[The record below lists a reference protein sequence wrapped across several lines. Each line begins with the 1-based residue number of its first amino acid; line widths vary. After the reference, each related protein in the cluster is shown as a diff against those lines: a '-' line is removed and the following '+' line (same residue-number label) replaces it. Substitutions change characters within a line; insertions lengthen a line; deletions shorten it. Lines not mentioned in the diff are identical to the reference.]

1 MPAAC
6 WKLPASGYN
15 TEPLRGLA
23 SGFLVPV
30 SRQRMRPWSIIL
42 AFLVPQDHEESPSR
56 QLYFDRPLPAFPA
69 RKPGPHLKL
78 EHIRNF
84 CIVAHIDH
92 GKSTLAD
99 RLIEATGMLQKR
111 EMKAQVLDTL
121 DLERERG
128 ITIKLNAVRMT
139 YTARDGQEYELN
151 LIDTP
156 GHVDF
161 TYEVSRSL
169 AACEGAIL
177 VVDASQGIE
186 AQTLSNLFLAMDAG
200 LEIIPILNKIDLP
213 GAEPEKRRKEVA
225 DLLGIEEEVI
235 LLVSAKEGIGIG
247 ELLEEV
253 VRKVPAP
260 EGDENAPLR
269 ALIYDSYYDKY
280 RGAIPSVRVVDGVI
294 KKGTHITFGA
304 SESVYEVDEVGY
316 NQLRQVPTDQ
326 LGPGEVGYVVA
337 SVRSVSETR
346 AGDTIF
352 DAENHAKEALPGY
365 KAVRSFVFAG
375 LYPTD
380 TTQYETLRDA
390 LEKLKLND
398 ASLNYEPETSTALGF
413 GFRAGFLGLLHME
426 IVQERLRREFDLEL
440 VTTVPSVEYKVYLT
454 DGTMTLIENP
464 SLMPSGQTVA
474 YVEEPYVKARI
485 MVPAEYIGPIMTL
498 GTERRGVYK
507 NMTYLD
513 TQRVELDWE
522 FPLGEIIL
530 DFFDKLKT
538 VSRGYASLDY
548 DILEYRRS
556 DLVRLD
562 MLINGDPV
570 DAFSVIIHEDK
581 SYEWGRKIADK
592 LKDLIPRQ
600 LFEVAIQ
607 AAVGSKVIAR
617 TSVKPLRKDV
627 LAKCYG
633 GDISRKRKLLEK
645 QKAGK
650 KRMKQVGSVEIP
662 QEAFLAVL
670 QVD

>member
-1 MPAAC
+1 V
-6 WKLPASGYN
+6 KL
-15 TEPLRGLA
+15 
-23 SGFLVPV
+23 
-30 SRQRMRPWSIIL
+30 
-42 AFLVPQDHEESPSR
+42 D
-56 QLYFDRPLPAFPA
+56 
-69 RKPGPHLKL
+69 
-78 EHIRNF
+78 HIRNF

-99 RLIEATGMLQKR
+99 RLIEETGMLQKR

-139 YTARDGQEYELN
+139 YSALDGEDYELN

-177 VVDASQGIE
+177 VVDASQGIQ

-213 GAEPEKRRKEVA
+213 GAEPDRRAQEVA
-225 DLLGIEEEVI
+225 DLLGVDPDGI
-235 LLVSAKEGIGIG
+235 LRVSAKAGIGIRD
-247 ELLEEV
+247 LLESV
-253 VRKVPAP
+253 VANVPAP
-260 EGDENAPLR
+260 VGDADAPLR

-280 RGAIPSVRVVDGVI
+280 RGAIPSVRVVDGTLR
-294 KKGTHITFGA
+294 KGTKITFGA

-316 NQLRQVPTDQ
+316 NQLRQVQTDS

-352 DAENHAKEALPGY
+352 DANNRAAEALPGY
-365 KAVRSFVFAG
+365 QEVRSFVFAG
-375 LYPTD
+375 MYPTD
-380 TTQYETLRDA
+380 TQQYETLRDA

-398 ASLNYEPETSTALGF
+398 SSLNYQPETSTALGF
-413 GFRAGFLGLLHME
+413 GFRCGFLGLLHME
-426 IVQERLRREFDLEL
+426 IVQERLTREFDLDL
-440 VTTVPSVEYKVYLT
+440 VQTVPSVEYKVYRT
-454 DGTMTLIENP
+454 DGTMELVENP
-464 SLMPSGQTVA
+464 ALMPNSAVVD
-474 YVEEPYVKARI
+474 YIEEPYVKARI
-485 MVPAEYIGPIMTL
+485 MAPADYIGPIMTL
-498 GTERRGVYK
+498 GNERRGVYK

-513 TQRVELDWE
+513 QQRVEFDWE

-530 DFFDKLKT
+530 DFFDRLKSI
-538 VSRGYASLDY
+538 SRGYASLDY
-548 DILEYRRS
+548 EMLEYRAS

-562 MLINGDPV
+562 MLINGDPI
-570 DAFSVIIHEDK
+570 DAFSVICHTDK
-581 SYEWGRKIADK
+581 AYDWGRKIADK
-592 LKDLIPRQ
+592 LKELIPRQ
-600 LFEVAIQ
+600 LFEVVIQ
-607 AAVGSKVIAR
+607 AAIGTKVIAR
-617 TSVKPLRKDV
+617 QTVKAVRKDV

-645 QKAGK
+645 QKEGK

>member
-1 MPAAC
+1 M
-6 WKLPASGYN
+6 KL
-15 TEPLRGLA
+15 
-23 SGFLVPV
+23 
-30 SRQRMRPWSIIL
+30 
-42 AFLVPQDHEESPSR
+42 D
-56 QLYFDRPLPAFPA
+56 
-69 RKPGPHLKL
+69 
-78 EHIRNF
+78 HIRNF

-99 RLIEATGMLQKR
+99 RLIEETGMLQKR

-128 ITIKLNAVRMT
+128 ITIKLNAVRMS
-139 YTARDGQEYELN
+139 YTAANGQEYELN

-169 AACEGAIL
+169 AACEGAVL
-177 VVDASQGIE
+177 VVDASQGIQ

-213 GAEPEKRRKEVA
+213 GAEPDRRAQEVA
-225 DLLGIEEEVI
+225 DLLGVDPDAI
-235 LLVSAKEGIGIG
+235 LRVSAKAGIGIR
-247 ELLEEV
+247 ELLEAV
-253 VRKVPAP
+253 VATVPAP
-260 EGDENAPLR
+260 VGDDKAPLR

-280 RGAIPSVRVVDGVI
+280 RGAIPSVRVVDGVLR
-294 KKGTHITFGA
+294 KGTKITFGA

-316 NQLRQVPTDQ
+316 NQLRQVQTES

-352 DAENHAKEALPGY
+352 DANNRASEALPGY
-365 KAVRSFVFAG
+365 QEVRSFVFAG
-375 LYPTD
+375 MYPTD
-380 TTQYETLRDA
+380 TQQYETLRDA

-398 ASLNYEPETSTALGF
+398 ASLNYQPETSTALGF
-413 GFRAGFLGLLHME
+413 GFRCGFLGLLHME
-426 IVQERLRREFDLEL
+426 IVQERLTREFDLDL
-440 VTTVPSVEYKVYLT
+440 VQTVPSVEYKVFKT
-454 DGTMTLIENP
+454 DGTMELVENP
-464 SLMPSGQTVA
+464 ALMPNTAVIDRI
-474 YVEEPYVKARI
+474 EEPYVKARI
-485 MVPAEYIGPIMTL
+485 MAPSDYIGPIMTL

-513 TQRVELDWE
+513 QQRVEFDWE

-530 DFFDKLKT
+530 DFFDRLKSI
-538 VSRGYASLDY
+538 SRGYASLDY
-548 DILEYRRS
+548 EMLEYRAS

-562 MLINGDPV
+562 MLINGDPI
-570 DAFSVIIHEDK
+570 DAFSVICHTDK
-581 SYEWGRKIADK
+581 AYDWGRKIADK
-592 LKDLIPRQ
+592 LKELIPRQ
-600 LFEVAIQ
+600 LFEVIIQ
-607 AAVGSKVIAR
+607 AAIGTKVIAR
-617 TSVKPLRKDV
+617 QTVKAVRKDV

-645 QKAGK
+645 QKEGK